1 MNHQG
6 TKALQTERLALRR
19 FQLEDAEAFY
29 QNVTS
34 DSKVNKFLTWSLHK
48 SVEETRELLTGWV
61 ERYENPERYCW
72 AIVLKE
78 NDQLIGTIAAPTIKN
93 RTKTAEVTYCIGSA
107 WWGHGIVTE
116 ALKEV
121 IRYLFEEI
129 QVNRIEAGYDANN
142 PASGRVLE
150 KVRMQKEGILRKA
163 GKNNQGLFD
172 LVFCAVLKEDFEQ
185 NV

>member
-1 MNHQG
+1 MKHQG
-6 TKALQTERLALRR
+6 TKEIETKRLLLRR

-93 RTKTAEVTYCIGSA
+93 RTETAEVTYCIGSA
-107 WWGHGIVTE
+107 WWGRGIVTE

-129 QVNRIEAGYDANN
+129 LVNRIEAGYDIKN

-150 KVRMQKEGILRKA
+150 KVGMQKEGILRKA

>member
-6 TKALQTERLALRR
+6 TKTLQTERLLLRR
-19 FQLEDAEAFY
+19 YQIEDAEVFY
-29 QNVTS
+29 QNVTA
-34 DSKVNKFLTWSLHK
+34 DSKVNKFLTWPVHK
-48 SVEETRELLTGWV
+48 DVEETRELLTGWV

-93 RTKTAEVTYCIGSA
+93 RTETAEVTYCIGSA
-107 WWGHGIVTE
+107 WWGLGIVTE

-129 QVNRIEAGYDANN
+129 RVNRIEAGYDVNN

-150 KVRMQKEGILRKA
+150 KVGMQKEGVLRKA
-163 GKNNQGLFD
+163 GRNNHGLFD
-172 LVFCAVLKEDFEQ
+172 LEFCAVLKEDFEQ
-185 NV
+185 NA

>member
-6 TKALQTERLALRR
+6 TKTLQTERLLLRR
-19 FQLEDAEAFY
+19 FGIEDAEEFY
-29 QNVTS
+29 RNVTS

-48 SVEETRELLTGWV
+48 SVEETRELIIDWV

-78 NDQLIGTIAAPTIKN
+78 NDQLIGTIAAPTVKN
-93 RTKTAEVTYCIGSA
+93 RTETVEVTYCIGSA
-107 WWGHGIVTE
+107 WWGLGIVTE
-116 ALKEV
+116 ALSEV

-129 QVNRIEAGYDANN
+129 LVNRIEAGYDIKN

-150 KVRMQKEGILRKA
+150 KVGMQKEGILRKA
-163 GKNNQGLFD
+163 GRNNQGLFD
-172 LVFCAVLKEDFEQ
+172 LVFCAILRSDF
-185 NV
+185 

>member
-6 TKALQTERLALRR
+6 TKTLQTERLLLRR
-19 FQLEDAEAFY
+19 FGIEDAEEFY
-29 QNVTS
+29 RNVTS

-78 NDQLIGTIAAPTIKN
+78 NEQLIGTIAAPTIKN
-93 RTKTAEVTYCIGSA
+93 RTETAEVTYCIGSA
-107 WWGHGIVTE
+107 WWGLGIVTE
-116 ALKEV
+116 ALSEV

-163 GKNNQGLFD
+163 GRNNQGLFD
-172 LVFCAVLKEDFEQ
+172 LVFCAILRSDF
-185 NV
+185 